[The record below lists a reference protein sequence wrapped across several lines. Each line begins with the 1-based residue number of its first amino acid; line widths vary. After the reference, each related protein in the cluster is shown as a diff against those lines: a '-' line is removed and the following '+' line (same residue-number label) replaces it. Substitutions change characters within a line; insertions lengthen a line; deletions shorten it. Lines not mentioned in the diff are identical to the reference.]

1 MLYLSFSRLRYI
13 KNVKNYQ
20 NELLLKSP
28 VDVMILI
35 WLFSLIIW
43 TPQVFFFGLKD
54 YSLELNIDSLILN
67 LLNLIFFWFLPILSI
82 LIVSCVIFY
91 YLRMKQIRRQHLNE
105 NNENRQNR
113 TENKKSLCWKTS
125 KRTQSVF
132 TLIMAFYW
140 IQWFIPCIFRL
151 IYFLKKI
158 EIANEI
164 YWLTYTVCLTDPL
177 ILLLF
182 NPKVSFFHK
191 NPHNQNNT

>member
-1 MLYLSFSRLRYI
+1 MLYLSFSRLRCI

-28 VDVMILI
+28 ADVMILI

-43 TPQVFFFGLKD
+43 TPQVFFFGLRD
-54 YSLELNIDSLILN
+54 YSLELNIDSLIHN

-113 TENKKSLCWKTS
+113 TENKKSLCLKAS

-132 TLIMAFYW
+132 TLIMTFYW
-140 IQWFIPCIFRL
+140 IQWFIPCVFRL

-182 NPKVSFFHK
+182 NPKVSIFHK